1 MPWRGHTG
9 ATGLTPDQVVTG
21 PALFAAIALSGV
33 AAAVPITFI
42 LTPGLREMIAPP
54 RVGNALLGLLLL
66 GPAAVG
72 LAVALAGLRRISRLR
87 GGASHVS
94 EQAVLRILVAALLFA
109 HAVAIATVFSRTPT
123 GSRTLLIAVAGLVVG
138 WLVLLPTLLF
148 QAPSV
153 WLRRCMMVF
162 DVALVSAFLH
172 FGEQEAAGWYPLYL
186 LLTAYTGFRFGIGAL
201 IGTAALGVIGFA
213 GVAATTEFWQQ
224 RPAVTAECAIALLL
238 LPLLV
243 QDPIR
248 AVTAARRSAAAA
260 ISAKTRFV
268 AVLAEALGAPL
279 TEGRAPSLAD
289 VEAGEDPELP
299 PRVADILDLA
309 AIDAGIYAPQT
320 EPFDLHALVN
330 DALAGGRAMAESRGI
345 ALCGRI
351 DPYLPYRL
359 RGWRQSFDRI
369 LGNVLSHAIAVT
381 ESGTVWLRLKALGSE
396 HEQVRLALTVECVG
410 DAAPLIAATM
420 ADPFTADPPGG
431 QQAGVGLALAKRTV
445 ELMGGQIMIDT
456 DPAGQTRLTVEFAF
470 AIDAAATDPALQSAG
485 RPVLIVTGDS
495 LFAGNVC
502 EYLGGW
508 DAPVSW
514 IGEAEAALNYMA
526 WLDPATHAVL
536 LVDGGN
542 KPLSLMGFVDR
553 VLAMDGARPSILFVA
568 DPAQIAAL
576 AELEDGEVDG
586 LLPTPLTPQLLANAL
601 HSLPA
606 PAERADAA
614 PLQPKFP
621 EAAILTEDA
630 PAPYGDRVTS
640 IAAHPRFGAESTP
653 VVDPRRIEALRELG
667 GQEGFL
673 GDVIETFRADA
684 QQIMR
689 RLTRAAAIADVAA
702 FAQGLRALGQAAGHV
717 GGVPLSQLTTSLRG
731 LAAVELRDHG
741 NIHLQRIEAEIDRLA
756 AALLHY
762 LGQVEAQRP

>member
-1 MPWRGHTG
+1 MPSRGHTG

-42 LTPGLREMIAPP
+42 LAPGLREMIAPP
-54 RVGNALLGLLLL
+54 RVGNTLFGLLLL
-66 GPAAVG
+66 APAAVG
-72 LAVALAGLRRISRLR
+72 LAAALAGLRRIPRLR
-87 GGASHVS
+87 GGASHLS
-94 EQAVLRILVAALLFA
+94 ELAVLRILVAALLFA
-109 HAVAIATVFSRTPT
+109 HAVAMATVFSPIPT

-201 IGTAALGVIGFA
+201 IGAAALGVIGFA
-213 GVAATTEFWQQ
+213 CVAATTEFWQQ
-224 RPAVTAECAIALLL
+224 QPAVTAECAIALLL

-268 AVLAEALGAPL
+268 AVLAEALGAPAW
-279 TEGRAPSLAD
+279 RAPPLAG
-289 VEAGEDPELP
+289 VEAGKGPELP

-330 DALAGGRAMAESRGI
+330 DALAGGRVMAEDRGI
-345 ALCGRI
+345 ALRGRI

-369 LGNVLSHAIAVT
+369 LGNVLGHAIAVT
-381 ESGTVWLRLKALGSE
+381 ESGTVWLHLKGLGSE

-431 QQAGVGLALAKRTV
+431 QQAGIGLALAKRTV
-445 ELMGGQIMIDT
+445 ELMGGQITIDT
-456 DPAGQTRLTVEFAF
+456 EPAGQTRLTVEFTF
-470 AIDAAATDPALQSAG
+470 AIDAAAADPALQSAG

-536 LVDGGN
+536 LVDGGS
-542 KPLSLMGFVDR
+542 KPLSLMGFVGR

-586 LLPTPLTPQLLANAL
+586 LLPAPLTPQLLANSL
-601 HSLPA
+601 HSLPL

-614 PLQPKFP
+614 SPQPEFP

-640 IAAHPRFGAESTP
+640 IAAHPRFAAESTP
-653 VVDPRRIEALRELG
+653 VVDPRRIEALHELG

-684 QQIMR
+684 QQIMH
-689 RLTRAAAIADVAA
+689 RLTRAAAIADIAA

-731 LAAVELRDHG
+731 LAAAELRDHG

-756 AALLHY
+756 VALLHY

>member
-1 MPWRGHTG
+1 MPSRGHTG
-9 ATGLTPDQVVTG
+9 ATGLTPDQVVSGST
-21 PALFAAIALSGV
+21 LFAGIALSGV
-33 AAAVPITFI
+33 AAAAPITFI
-42 LTPGLREMIAPP
+42 LAPGLREMIAPP

-66 GPAAVG
+66 APAAVG
-72 LAVALAGLRRISRLR
+72 LAAVLTGLRRISRLR
-87 GGASHVS
+87 GGASHIS

-109 HAVAIATVFSRTPT
+109 HAVAMATVFSPTPT

-148 QAPSV
+148 QAPSL
-153 WLRRCMMVF
+153 WLRRCMMAF

-201 IGTAALGVIGFA
+201 IGAAALGVIGFA
-213 GVAATTEFWQQ
+213 CVAATTEFWQQ
-224 RPAVTAECAIALLL
+224 QPAVTAECAIALLL

-248 AVTAARRSAAAA
+248 AVTAARRSAKAA
-260 ISAKTRFV
+260 INAKSRFV
-268 AVLAEALGAPL
+268 AVLAEALGAPAW
-279 TEGRAPSLAD
+279 RAPPLAG
-289 VEAGEDPELP
+289 VQAGKGPELP

-330 DALAGGRAMAESRGI
+330 DALAGGRVMAEDRGI
-345 ALCGRI
+345 ALRGRI
-351 DPYLPYRL
+351 DPYLFYRL

-369 LGNVLSHAIAVT
+369 LGNVLGHAIAVT
-381 ESGTVWLRLKALGSE
+381 ESGTVWLHLKGLGSE

-410 DAAPLIAATM
+410 DAAQLIAATM

-431 QQAGVGLALAKRTV
+431 QQAGIGLALAKRTV
-445 ELMGGQIMIDT
+445 ELMGGQITIDT
-456 DPAGQTRLTVEFAF
+456 EPAGQTRLTVEFTF
-470 AIDAAATDPALQSAG
+470 AVDAAAADPALQSAG

-536 LVDGGN
+536 LVDGGS
-542 KPLSLMGFVDR
+542 KPLSLMGFVGR

-586 LLPTPLTPQLLANAL
+586 LLPAPLTPQLLANAL
-601 HSLPA
+601 HSLPL

-614 PLQPKFP
+614 SPQPEFP

-640 IAAHPRFGAESTP
+640 IAAHPRFAAESTP
-653 VVDPRRIEALRELG
+653 VVDPRRIEALHELG

-684 QQIMR
+684 QQIMH
-689 RLTRAAAIADVAA
+689 RLTRAAAIADIAA

-731 LAAVELRDHG
+731 LAAAELRDHG

-756 AALLHY
+756 VALLHY